1 VCVFLFSFPLLS
13 LMLPCHTRVFGISFG
28 QCIGEGDA
36 LQLLSETRPSL
47 SDQQARRAVTAI
59 FRACRTTLASV
70 SSSQSASPA
79 LGSLNAHC
87 LAVSAAHSLAL
98 QTNAS
103 GALVSS
109 RAPVSSS
116 APLVSTSSPGTRHL
130 APVTIAVDSTASAF
144 LQSSPSLQSS
154 SASPALQTNDLGGV
168 GVSSNLVGG
177 SPSSTHHP
185 APVLHRARERA
196 SSIPSNTGT
205 SSASANFSSTT
216 VLGLVEGSA
225 AGFAPLVLPP
235 SFSPMQPRMRHDA
248 SAALSSAASSA
259 TPSPRLSPASS
270 PRRTDALHQHQYHQ
284 LADMGAAGGAL
295 GIHSMQLNSMIAAG
309 KDTVLFSRFCK
320 AALLFSHAR
329 GTVGADMDFEFAL
342 I

>member
-1 VCVFLFSFPLLS
+1 MEYVLFIFTFTLFSLL
-13 LMLPCHTRVFGISFG
+13 LLCPARVFGVSLG

-59 FRACRTTLASV
+59 FRACRTTLASA
-70 SSSQSASPA
+70 SLSQSASPA
-79 LGSLNAHC
+79 LGSLNAHSF
-87 LAVSAAHSLAL
+87 AYPP
-98 QTNAS
+98 AS
-103 GALVSS
+103 M
-109 RAPVSSS
+109 PSS

-130 APVTIAVDSTASAF
+130 APMTYANDSTASASLRF
-144 LQSSPSLQSS
+144 SPSLQSS
-154 SASPALQTNDLGGV
+154 SASPAFQMNDLGGV

-185 APVLHRARERA
+185 PVLHRARERV
-196 SSIPSNTGT
+196 PSNSGT

-225 AGFAPLVLPP
+225 AGFASLVLPP
-235 SFSPMQPRMRHDA
+235 SFSSTQPHMRHQGLA
-248 SAALSSAASSA
+248 SSSSAASSA

-270 PRRTDALHQHQYHQ
+270 PPRSPRRTDALHQHPYHQ
-284 LADMGAAGGAL
+284 LADMGGAL
-295 GIHSMQLNSMIAAG
+295 GMQLNSMLAAG
-309 KDTVLFSRFCK
+309 KDDTVVFSRFCK

-329 GTVGADMDFEFAL
+329 GTVGADMDFELFAFISKFL
-342 I
+342 LSFWS